1 MYQEYQPHAILAPY
15 IDKYWEVKG
24 ELEPGSYMK
33 ILPDGC
39 TDFIFNLKDTGNLED
54 NRQFIAKP
62 LHGYF
67 VGAMKTYSELLVRAR
82 SIHMLG
88 VRFTPCGLTVFTREA
103 LGEFTNQ
110 RVCLQDLNLL
120 FHEEFAVWLREKA
133 TLGERLLF
141 IEEYLLL
148 RLKYAETIDKQVVWT
163 AGLIRQAG
171 GLLSIRELTDR
182 VCLCQR
188 HFERRFKHATGFTPK
203 EYSRM
208 VKFRRAMDVLRQVSR
223 DNLFNVSVD
232 CGYYDS
238 SHLVK
243 EFKKLSGS
251 SPVVFMSLPEDVPIT
266 YLDV

>member
-1 MYQEYQPHAILAPY
+1 M
-15 IDKYWEVKG
+15 
-24 ELEPGSYMK
+24 
-33 ILPDGC
+33 
-39 TDFIFNLKDTGNLED
+39 
-54 NRQFIAKP
+54 
-62 LHGYF
+62 
-67 VGAMKTYSELLVRAR
+67 
-82 SIHMLG
+82 
-88 VRFTPCGLTVFTREA
+88 
-103 LGEFTNQ
+103 
-110 RVCLQDLNLL
+110 
-120 FHEEFAVWLREKA
+120 
-133 TLGERLLF
+133 
-141 IEEYLLL
+141 
-148 RLKYAETIDKQVVWT
+148 VWT

-203 EYSRM
+203 EYSRI